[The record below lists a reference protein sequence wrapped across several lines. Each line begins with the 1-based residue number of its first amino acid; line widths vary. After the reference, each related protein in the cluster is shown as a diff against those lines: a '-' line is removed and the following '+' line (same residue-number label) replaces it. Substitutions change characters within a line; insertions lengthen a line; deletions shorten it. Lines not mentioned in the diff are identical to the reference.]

1 MIAGLG
7 NFYFSRIF
15 VYNDNGNLTCGTE
28 LIQDL
33 FKSLGGTSTASLDE
47 YIELVRQ
54 YDTWDWTKTNNLLS
68 KDMNLLYRILSRDD
82 FYNNIMDKIRTSF
95 KIILNDTDKLLL
107 KIEHQRDDEY
117 IKEKM
122 KNIVYKVI
130 KGRNCAIVFAE
141 NNVNEIS
148 QELYSNKDVDI
159 AVIVGP
165 NNINYRTNKNV
176 DVNEFAKYFGGGG
189 HAKASGSLITKES
202 KDIYLKSIFKE

>member
-1 MIAGLG
+1 
-7 NFYFSRIF
+7 
-15 VYNDNGNLTCGTE
+15 
-28 LIQDL
+28 
-33 FKSLGGTSTASLDE
+33 
-47 YIELVRQ
+47 
-54 YDTWDWTKTNNLLS
+54 
-68 KDMNLLYRILSRDD
+68 
-82 FYNNIMDKIRTSF
+82 
-95 KIILNDTDKLLL
+95 
-107 KIEHQRDDEY
+107 
-117 IKEKM
+117 M